1 MGVLRIERLDPGH
14 ARLAGRL
21 GFAEAGAALSRGA
34 AIYEGAAGEV
44 WVDASGLEAV
54 DSATL
59 ALLLAWSARARH
71 AGVTLH
77 LHALPPGLEAL
88 ARLCD
93 AGPLLGL
100 TASSPPARSH
110 P

>member
-1 MGVLRIERLDPGH
+1 MGALRIERLDPGH

-21 GFAEAGAALSRGA
+21 GFAEAGAALARGD
-34 AIYEGAAGEV
+34 AIYKGASGEV
-44 WVDASGLEAV
+44 SVDASGLEAV

-71 AGVTLH
+71 AGITLR
-77 LHALPPGLEAL
+77 LHAVPPGLDAL

-100 TASSPPARSH
+100 DATTTPTLPLR
-110 P
+110 

>member
-1 MGVLRIERLDPGH
+1 MGALRIERLDPGH

-21 GFAEAGAALSRGA
+21 GFAEAGAALAQGA
-34 AIYEGAAGEV
+34 AIYEGAPGDV
-44 WVDASGLEAV
+44 SVDASGLQAV

-59 ALLLAWSARARH
+59 AVLLAWSARARH

-77 LHALPPGLEAL
+77 LQSVPPGLAAL

-100 TASSPPARSH
+100 DATSAPVPSLP
-110 P
+110 

>member
-1 MGVLRIERLDPGH
+1 MGALRIERLDPGH

-21 GFAEAGAALSRGA
+21 GFAEAAAALARGG
-34 AIYEGAAGEV
+34 AIYEGAPGEV
-44 WVDASGLEAV
+44 SVDASGLEAV

-77 LHALPPGLEAL
+77 LHRVPLGLVAL

-100 TASSPPARSH
+100 DAPVAPARSL